1 MDQTSEYTS
10 LDECGASVLSLALST
25 PAVVTLM
32 TSLHLSSAIFFFLSI
47 FSCVQNSDK
56 AGCRNGWFVNYM
68 AYHKLI

>member
-32 TSLHLSSAIFFFLSI
+32 TSLHLSSAIFFF
-47 FSCVQNSDK
+47 
-56 AGCRNGWFVNYM
+56 
-68 AYHKLI
+68 